1 MMILLTSIFLFILI
15 LGKIR
20 DWDDSICLVATTCL
34 IICLITIILLTIAI
48 VNGRTIN
55 QQIAMYTEENKII
68 ENEINVLVE
77 QYMNY
82 ESDTY
87 GKLKG
92 KSSIT
97 LIALYPE
104 LKTNTLV
111 EKQIE
116 VYLANN
122 DQIKLLKKD
131 LINLSNQKWFLY
143 FGN

>member
-1 MMILLTSIFLFILI
+1 MMILLTSIFLIIFII
-15 LGKIR
+15 GVKR
-20 DWDDSICLVATTCL
+20 SWNDSLCL
-34 IICLITIILLTIAI
+34 ISFISVIICFIITIILSI
-48 VNGRTIN
+48 VVISGRTIN
-55 QQIAMYTEENKII
+55 QKIDMYTKENEII

-77 QYMNY
+77 QYMHY

-87 GKLKG
+87 GNLKG
-92 KSSIT
+92 GSSIT

-131 LINLSNQKWFLY
+131 LINLSNYKWCLY